1 MCGRFALTTNLSKVG
16 EAFGVAVAESAPP
29 RYNIA
34 PTQPIHVIFQE
45 FGNRRLSLM
54 RWGFVPA
61 WVNEPENFSL
71 IINARSETVK
81 EKPSFRSAIRQ
92 RRCLI
97 PADGF
102 YEWHRAGTKK
112 TPYYIRPNGGGVIA
126 YAGLYETYAAAN
138 GSEIDTVCFM
148 TTAASTDIAPI
159 HHRMPVAIPP
169 DAPQAVERWLN
180 CADCTPDALEDLY
193 RNRQPGFYEIIPV
206 SARVNSARNDGPE
219 LQEQVEAKAAGEG
232 LRPAKAEK
240 PESAVSRQLP
250 LF

>member
-1 MCGRFALTTNLSKVG
+1 MCGRFALTTGLPQIADTFAMV
-16 EAFGVAVAESAPP
+16 VTESAPP

-45 FGNRRLSLM
+45 FGHRNLRLM
-54 RWGFVPA
+54 RWGFVPS
-61 WVNEPENFSL
+61 WVREPENFSL
-71 IINARSETVK
+71 IINARCETAK
-81 EKPSFRSAIRQ
+81 EKPSFRSAIRH

-102 YEWHRAGTKK
+102 YEWQRSGAKNA
-112 TPYYIRPNGGGVIA
+112 PYYFRPRDRGLIG
-126 YAGLYETYAAAN
+126 YAGLYETYVAAN

-148 TTAASTDIAPI
+148 TTAATADIAAI

-169 DAPQAVERWLN
+169 DAVDRWLD
-180 CADCTPDALEDLY
+180 CAHHLPDSLENLY
-193 RNRQPGFYEIIPV
+193 RNQPLGFYDIIPV

-219 LQEQVEAKAAGEG
+219 LQEEVQAFGEAP
-232 LRPAKAEK
+232 RPKQGSKAE
-240 PESAVSRQLP
+240 EASSRQLS